1 MRIRRN
7 DNDGDWTFGHSLT
20 DYCIDNS
27 QGIAQRI
34 KTRILEWLNDC
45 FFNQTAGIDYRTR
58 MGQRNQRALLDED
71 IRKIITETEG
81 VLALVEYQSSL
92 YERSLIVD
100 FKVYHIYS
108 ELPYATSIT
117 LQGVQYV

>member
-7 DNDGDWTFGHSLT
+7 DDNGDWTFGHSLV

-27 QGIAQRI
+27 QGVGQKI

-45 FFNQTAGIDYRTR
+45 FFNQTAGIDYRVR
-58 MGQRNQRALLDED
+58 MGERNQRALLDQD
-71 IRKIITETEG
+71 IQKIIANTEE
-81 VLALVEYQSSL
+81 VVSLVEYASSL
-92 YERSLIVD
+92 YDRSLIVD

-108 ELPYATSIT
+108 ELPYSMSIE